1 MNAGSTDESPS
12 GNSTIKEYALKVFSD
27 GKWWGVLFGTMAA
40 ILTLS
45 KYLWVIGHP
54 ELLLKSI
61 DSIQNL
67 LVWLFSIFI
76 GLCGLLTILAFPSI
90 IFSVIVS
97 PFKLKPSNT
106 AKLAMRFVKVVLI
119 GFVWLTLSL
128 ILSEYIKIP
137 TWTILL
143 IAYAIAL
150 AGSIWALSF
159 TRPAR
164 NRYMKTAGLGHGIV
178 WCFIHEKGSLVCIA
192 SLIWL
197 TALTGVFPAQIT
209 LIAWRGPD
217 QGIEAFQA
225 ILYCFISMLL
235 STLPVIAF
243 YTMPA
248 SPLRRYFKVGIALVM
263 VVFLTLLMLP
273 AVLDLWVYSAAN
285 MLKLRDN
292 RSLSYLVDP
301 KDYPRSTFQKE
312 LWQVDDT
319 DSPDNAFL
327 IKAFKLYELG
337 NILLLCPE
345 RYANKRLRE
354 LSEFTNQC
362 FTTSPGKVNISAPRL
377 PEKQN
382 IIHPSNSPSCV
393 SSQGVTRA
401 PMKVVGTRPCLFHN
415 PM

>member
-1 MNAGSTDESPS
+1 MSAGSTDESPS

-106 AKLAMRFVKVVLI
+106 AKLAMRFVKVVWV
-119 GFVWLTLSL
+119 GFIWLTLSL
-128 ILSEYIKIP
+128 ILSEYIETP
-137 TWTILL
+137 TWIILL

-150 AGSIWALSF
+150 TGSIWALSF
-159 TRPAR
+159 TSAAR
-164 NRYMKTAGLGHGIV
+164 NRYMKKAGRGHGIV
-178 WCFIHEKGSLVCIA
+178 WCFIHEKRTLICIA

-209 LIAWRGPD
+209 LLAWRGPD
-217 QGIEAFQA
+217 QGIEEFQV
-225 ILYCFISMLL
+225 IPYCFISMLL
-235 STLPVIAF
+235 STLPIIAF
-243 YTMPA
+243 YAMPG
-248 SPLRRYFKVGIALVM
+248 SPLRRYFKVGISLVM

-273 AVLDLWVYSAAN
+273 AALDLWVYSAAN

-292 RSLSYLVDP
+292 RPLSYLVDP

-312 LWQVDDT
+312 LWQVEDT

-337 NILLLCPE
+337 GILLLCPE
-345 RYANKRLRE
+345 RYTNKRLRE

-362 FTTSPGKVNISAPRL
+362 FTTSPDKVKISAPRL
-377 PEKQN
+377 PQKQN
-382 IIHPSNSPSCV
+382 ITHPSHSPNCV
-393 SSQGVTRA
+393 SAQGLTRA
-401 PMKVVGTRPCLFHN
+401 PMKIVNTRSCLFHR
-415 PM
+415 PI